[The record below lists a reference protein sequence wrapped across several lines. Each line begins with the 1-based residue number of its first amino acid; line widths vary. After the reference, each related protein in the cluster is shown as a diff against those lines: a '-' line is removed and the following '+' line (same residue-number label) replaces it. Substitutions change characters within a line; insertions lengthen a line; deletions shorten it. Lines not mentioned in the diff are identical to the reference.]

1 MTDMDIDIRLPFRV
15 GTSKLLPLPANWVA
29 HHSPFCSKLSEMVD
43 SILSKYLEPGYF
55 DMWPIRRLR
64 ETRKTLLILSS
75 YNENDRHKWHEAIC
89 ELHKFFYDI
98 REEWVAEITDY
109 TAHTPHVPKVITT
122 AVVDPSADILRKVT
136 ALVNGHE
143 WVTMDILDWFS
154 PVQKER
160 RPTVV
165 ITAQDAHVDLWWTT
179 TIPIVEQ
186 LLQQFGLSLVLLS
199 SLDQLSPGTFDSTED
214 FDLNDCIADK
224 MSLDTHVGDSCG
236 LDGIKSN
243 GSLGFRVLLNDGRQ
257 FGVTSCQSFKQ
268 AMNEP
273 GSTQATIV
281 GSVVQSPSHEDYLQ
295 ALEIYKRRKVDIWTN
310 SVSSRNRNMGRVSAV
325 SSSESWLTDWCL
337 FESRLEPYDSVTS
350 EWDWQKREM
359 AWTRI
364 TPGRAYQVK
373 KRGRT
378 TGVTNGT
385 INPLTSVIN
394 PKYTAHF
401 QDATS
406 LMSAYCI
413 VPKYYVFAL
422 PGDFGA
428 SIQESNSQTILGL
441 CVAFNNATKVTY
453 MSPMDIVMD
462 GINAVADIAG
472 NIKEPKETSID

>member
-1 MTDMDIDIRLPFRV
+1 MDIDIRLPFRV
-15 GTSKLLPLPANWVA
+15 GTSKLLPLPADWIEYN
-29 HHSPFCSKLSEMVD
+29 SPFCPKLSKMVD

-55 DMWPIRRLR
+55 DIWPIRRLC

-75 YNENDRHKWHEAIC
+75 YNESVGHKWHEAIC

-109 TAHTPHVPKVITT
+109 TAHTPHVPKTITT
-122 AVVDPSADILRKVT
+122 AVVDPSADILRKVID
-136 ALVNGHE
+136 LVDGHE
-143 WVTMDILDWFS
+143 WATIDILDWFS
-154 PVQKER
+154 PVQKEHQ
-160 RPTVV
+160 PTVV
-165 ITAQDAHVDLWWTT
+165 ITAQDAHVDLWWTK
-179 TIPIVEQ
+179 TIPMVKQ
-186 LLQQFGLSLVLLS
+186 LLQQFGLSFVLLS

-214 FDLNDCIADK
+214 FDLNDSIADK
-224 MSLDTHVGDSCG
+224 MYPITLVGDSCG

-257 FGVTSCQSFKQ
+257 FGVTSCQSFVQ
-268 AMNEP
+268 AINESE
-273 GSTQATIV
+273 STQATIV
-281 GSVVQSPSHEDYLQ
+281 GSVVQSPSREDYFQ
-295 ALEIYKRRKVDIWTN
+295 VLEFYKRRKIDVWIEHA
-310 SVSSRNRNMGRVSAV
+310 SSQNRNMGRVSAV

-337 FESRLEPYDSVTS
+337 FESRLEPYASTTS
-350 EWDWQKREM
+350 EWGWQKHETTW
-359 AWTRI
+359 ARI

-378 TGVTNGT
+378 TEVTDGT
-385 INPLTSVIN
+385 VNPLTSVIN
-394 PKYTAHF
+394 PKYTKHF
-401 QDATS
+401 QGATS

-413 VPKYYVFAL
+413 VPKRYVFAL

-428 SIQESNSQTILGL
+428 SVRESNSQTILGL
-441 CVAFNNATKVTY
+441 CVAFNRATRVTY